1 MLNTTQKH
9 IFPNFLTLQQAKT
22 FICRQNYKGEILYN
36 NISLI
41 SQWKFWSEI
50 KLSLNTEKLLL
61 QQNFA
66 QEGVVYL
73 LAKIYSSGP
82 SNFHGS

>member
-1 MLNTTQKH
+1 M
-9 IFPNFLTLQQAKT
+9 
-22 FICRQNYKGEILYN
+22 
-36 NISLI
+36 

-61 QQNFA
+61 QQNLA
-66 QEGVVYL
+66 QEGMVYL

-82 SNFHGS
+82 SNFHGSWACIFSQADIFFVPDIKTVHRYFYIQKHFFYWT